1 MLTKICVFDAYGTLF
16 DVNSAARKCSDEL
29 GNVEFTNKWPVV
41 STQWREK
48 QLSYSWL
55 MSMMKSYHSFWDITK
70 DALDY
75 ALEFA
80 NIDSNEKLKSRLLK
94 LYLEIDAY
102 PEVSETLKHLKKEK
116 IMTAILSNGSPD
128 MLNSAVR
135 SAKIDS
141 CLDAVLSVEKVK
153 VFKPDRRVYKMVMD
167 NFDFSKSEV
176 LFISSNGWD
185 IAGAARYG
193 YRTVWINRTNLPQ
206 DRLMFRPDFVC
217 RDLNSVM
224 SIAKKKL

>member
-1 MLTKICVFDAYGTLF
+1 MVTKVCVFDAYGTLF
-16 DVNSAARKCSDEL
+16 DVNSAARRCSEEL
-29 GNVEFTNKWPVV
+29 GNADFNNKWSVI
-41 STQWREK
+41 SAQWREK

-55 MSMMKSYHSFWDITK
+55 LSMMKSYKSFWNITK

-80 NIDSNEKLKSRLLK
+80 NIENDEVLKTRLLK

-102 PEVSETLKHLKKEK
+102 PEVLETLRNIKKEG
-116 IMTAILSNGSPD
+116 IMTAILSNGSSD

-141 CLDAVLSVEKVK
+141 CFDAVFSVEQVK
-153 VFKPDRRVYKMVMD
+153 VFKPDERVYEMVT
-167 NFDFSKSEV
+167 NHFNITKSEV

-185 IAGAARYG
+185 IAGAARHG
-193 YRTVWINRTNLPQ
+193 YKTVWINRTNLPQ
-206 DRLMFRPDFVC
+206 DRLAFSPDFVHL
-217 RDLNSVM
+217 DLNSLLP
-224 SIAKKKL
+224 IAKNNL